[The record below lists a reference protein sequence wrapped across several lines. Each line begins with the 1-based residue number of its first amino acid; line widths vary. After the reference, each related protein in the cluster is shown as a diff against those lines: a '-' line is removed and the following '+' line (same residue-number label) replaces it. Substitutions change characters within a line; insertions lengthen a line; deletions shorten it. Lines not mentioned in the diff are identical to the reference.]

1 MFTIGDKILYP
12 MHGAGVIQ
20 EIEDRDILG
29 ETRQYYIMKLPFDD
43 MSVMIPVDNSMDIG
57 IRPVIFANEVDAVFL
72 VLRAETS
79 QMSCNWN
86 KRQRENLDKLK
97 SGDIM
102 EVAEVV
108 RNLIRA
114 GRLKKLS
121 TGEKKMLTNA
131 KQILESE
138 LILAADIDPQRIDHL
153 VEDAV

>member
-57 IRPVIFANEVDAVFL
+57 IRPAISANEVDAVFL

>member
-20 EIEDRDILG
+20 EIENRDILG

-43 MSVMIPVDNSMDIG
+43 MSVMIPVDNSVDIG
-57 IRPVIFANEVDAVFL
+57 IRPVISAREVDAVFI

-79 QMSCNWN
+79 QMSGNWN
-86 KRQRENLDKLK
+86 KRQRENLEKLK
-97 SGDIM
+97 SGNIM

-114 GRLKKLS
+114 GRIKRLS

-138 LILAADIDPQRIDHL
+138 LILAAGIDPQKIDHL
-153 VEDAV
+153 VEEAV

>member
-1 MFTIGDKILYP
+1 
-12 MHGAGVIQ
+12 
-20 EIEDRDILG
+20 
-29 ETRQYYIMKLPFDD
+29 

-57 IRPVIFANEVDAVFL
+57 IRPVISANEVDAVFL

-114 GRLKKLS
+114 GPLKE
-121 TGEKKMLTNA
+121 TVYRREKRLTNA
-131 KQILESE
+131 EQF
-138 LILAADIDPQRIDHL
+138 
-153 VEDAV
+153 

>member
-57 IRPVIFANEVDAVFL
+57 IRPVISANEVDAVFL

-138 LILAADIDPQRIDHL
+138 LILAADIDPQLIDHL